1 MVNDELR
8 KYTRKCGVKHYEL
21 AEALNI
27 HETMLSKMLRH
38 ELEEDLL
45 KKLLRL
51 VDMIAENKKKSNNQS
66 PRTMSP
72 AMKNVLNNAVEE
84 VLGNAE
90 RSVEQKK
97 NKHKRKAE
105 SGNSKDNLADSANGL
120 LEDEWY
126 VELFGAGNEQ
136 QQ

>member
-8 KYTRKCGVKHYEL
+8 KYTRKSGVKHYEL

-66 PRTMSP
+66 SRTMSP
-72 AMKNVLNNAVEE
+72 AMKNVLNSAVEE

-97 NKHKRKAE
+97 NKYKRKAE